1 MSTPRKPIDRLDDRV
16 STLSEPG
23 APPAEAAVEVL
34 ELAERALASGEPDPG
49 AAPTWHRYLDATGRR
64 SFMQALPSDGHR
76 ARWAETAFGAIL
88 VSGYTLETLLAG
100 RVRRAPDAVL
110 FREAGG
116 GAPTGWSYEQVERRL
131 RVLAGLFC
139 SLEAEP
145 RVAIYAENGLDGACC
160 DLACLVHR
168 IFVAPLS
175 VYLDARSLA
184 WVFDRLSI
192 DTVVTDSAE
201 RLARL
206 DEVRPLARR
215 PFRTLVTRAREV
227 DPSRAAAAVEPLDEA
242 CARLDLERVDALLA
256 RRRRRPLTDVA
267 TVMFTSGST
276 GAHKGVAFTLYNLLA
291 KRFARAAALPDVG
304 DREVLLCYLPLF
316 HTFGRFLELLGS
328 VYWGGTY
335 VFAGNPSFETLA
347 AELPR
352 VRPTGLIG
360 VPLRWS
366 QLRDLA
372 REAMSEAS
380 GDAREAAFREV
391 IGDRLRWGLSAAGH
405 LDPGVFRFFQKL
417 GVELCSGF
425 GMTEATGGVTMTPP
439 GAYVDGTVGVPLPG
453 IRTRFGPQGE
463 LEIAG
468 PYVARYLD
476 EDAGAGLPPQDPHE
490 ATWLAT
496 GDLFRARAD
505 GYLEIVD
512 RIKDIYK
519 NSRGQTVS
527 PRRVEQRFDGV
538 PGIRRAFLAGD
549 GRESN
554 ALLIVPERDDDALP
568 ASEDDARDYLRQIVA
583 AANADL
589 APYERIVNF
598 AVLERDFDAGRGELT
613 PKGTYRRKAIEAGFA
628 EVIESLYLGN
638 AVELRCGAWRVR
650 VPRWLFRELGLLEGE
665 IAAERDGLICV
676 RTDRRLVVRAAG
688 EAGAVRLGD
697 LEYGLPGEV
706 VDLGVFARQPRL
718 WVGNAALAAFCPCK
732 DGWDVPTPATAAQ
745 VRLPRRSAGDEAD
758 AGVDA
763 VGCAA
768 DERLWRLHHLCVDA
782 LARSGAAA
790 LDAVERLGRE
800 LPGCDGALAGVVRR
814 RLEALARHPDEEVRC
829 LAYRILL
836 RDEPRPDTN
845 ESLSAFVE
853 SGLTFLNEASVRAI
867 ADAGFGDRRLEALR
881 QRLARYRAGL
891 DWPASPLRRR
901 QFERVFDLL
910 CAFAHQDL
918 GEFGTVRAELASWAL
933 HRADPELAAAAGARL
948 SALVDQFHAAVT
960 DRSAAGGRGGALEL
974 DGVEAADADRL
985 ERVLRDPGFLR
996 QSLLLAYDEGGF
1008 EADQVSP
1015 SGLRVS
1021 RGKGGA
1027 SRSYRVAIDLRSG
1040 RHFELEVVLGDLA
1053 RPRRRETLTWL
1064 TALADRPSRS
1074 AVLPRLG
1081 ACRPDLGAIS
1091 FAWVRDPTVEA
1102 RIGALLA
1109 SEAATA
1115 GAAGR
1120 HLWRQLF
1127 VRGMAA
1133 AFALWERSGGR
1144 VVAAAAPANVA
1155 VPEADFREGACVLSL
1170 DGWRPYGRPASL
1182 VLPLLAGFFRQP
1194 AALEPR
1200 VAPFLEV
1207 GWIFDACLEAL
1218 GPEAGRRFLAELDAD
1233 LSGAARSGE
1242 RGELS
1247 AALAAYRAGA
1257 AARFLP
1263 LALACACERY
1273 AQWTRANPSAT
1284 PAARLEE
1291 VEQLGWLYR
1300 IERFGAALRY
1310 RLYRATYF
1318 EGANAAAHAAFD
1330 HLLERLARAPDR
1342 PGVHLE
1348 ELSDLQ
1354 AALAD
1359 PADREAFARMVFPR
1373 ARAEQRLEVL
1383 RLAESEGTH
1392 VIVRSE
1398 IVDARG
1404 ARFRVREPVG
1414 PAEVGTLYRLLRD
1427 AAYPRPISDDDS
1439 HLVVTDESDQVV
1451 GGLAFVAQERDAVV
1465 IKGPVVAAPL
1475 QGHGIAEALLE
1486 DFCVRMAA
1494 RGVRLV
1500 KTDFVLQPTYGAG
1513 GFTVDARFG
1522 GLVRPLAR

>member
-1 MSTPRKPIDRLDDRV
+1 MSTPRRPLDRLADLV
-16 STLSEPG
+16 STVPETG
-23 APPAEAAVEVL
+23 APPAETAL
-34 ELAERALASGEPDPG
+34 ELLALAERLLASGEPDP
-49 AAPTWHRYLDATGRR
+49 AASPVWHRYLDATGRR
-64 SFMQALPSDGHR
+64 SFMQALPGDGHR
-76 ARWAETAFGAIL
+76 ARWAETAFAAIL

-116 GAPTGWSYEQVERRL
+116 GVPTGLSYGEAARRL

-145 RVAIYAENGLDGACC
+145 RVAIYAENSLEGACC

-175 VYLDARSLA
+175 VHLDARSLA

-206 DEVRPLARR
+206 DEARPLARR

-227 DPSRAAAAVEPLDEA
+227 DPSRGPAATEPLDEA
-242 CARLDLERVDALLA
+242 CARLDLERADALLA
-256 RRRRRPLTDVA
+256 RRRPRPLTDVA

-366 QLRDLA
+366 QLRDHA
-372 REAMSEAS
+372 RERMSEAS
-380 GDAREAAFREV
+380 GNAREAAFREV
-391 IGDRLRWGLSAAGH
+391 VGDRLHWGLSAAGH

-417 GVELCSGF
+417 GVDLCSGF

-476 EDAGAGLPPQDPHE
+476 EDAGAGLPPQDPCE
-490 ATWLAT
+490 PTWLAT

-554 ALLIVPERDDDALP
+554 VLLIVPERDDGALP
-568 ASEDDARDYLRQIVA
+568 TSEGEARDYFRQIVA
-583 AANADL
+583 AANAHL
-589 APYERIVNF
+589 APYERIVDF

-628 EVIESLYLGN
+628 EVIERLYLSN
-638 AVELRCGAWRVR
+638 AVELRCGARRVR

-665 IAAERDGLICV
+665 IVAGRDELICA
-676 RTDRRLVVRAAG
+676 RTGRRLVVRATG
-688 EAGAVRLGD
+688 DAGAVRLGD
-697 LEYGLPGEV
+697 LEYGLRGEV

-732 DGWDVPTPATAAQ
+732 DGWDVPTPAAQ
-745 VRLPRRSAGDEAD
+745 VRLPWRSSGDGAD
-758 AGVDA
+758 PGVDA

-768 DERLWRLHHLCVDA
+768 DERLWRLHRLCVDA
-782 LARSGAAA
+782 LARSGSAA
-790 LDAVERLGRE
+790 LEAVERLGRE
-800 LPGCDGALAGVVRR
+800 LPGCDGALAGVIRR

-829 LAYRILL
+829 RAYRILL

-845 ESLSAFVE
+845 EALSAFVE

-881 QRLARYRAGL
+881 QRLARYRARL

-910 CAFAHQDL
+910 CEFAHQDL

-933 HRADPELAAAAGARL
+933 HSADPELAAAAEVRL

-960 DRSAAGGRGGALEL
+960 DHSATGGRGGTLEL
-974 DGVEAADADRL
+974 GGVGAADAERL
-985 ERVLRDPGFLR
+985 ERVLRDPGFVK
-996 QSLLLAYDEGGF
+996 QSLLLVYDEGGF
-1008 EADQVSP
+1008 ELGQVRP
-1015 SGLRVS
+1015 SGFRVS
-1021 RGKGGA
+1021 RGKGGDG
-1027 SRSYRVAIDLRSG
+1027 SGSYRVAIDLRSG

-1115 GAAGR
+1115 GASRR

-1133 AFALWERSGGR
+1133 TFALWRRSGGR
-1144 VVAAAAPANVA
+1144 VVAAATPANVA

-1170 DGWRPYGRPASL
+1170 DGWRPYERPASL

-1194 AALEPR
+1194 AALESR
-1200 VAPFLEV
+1200 VAPLLEV

-1218 GPEAGRRFLAELDAD
+1218 GAEGGRRFLTQLDAD
-1233 LSGAARSGE
+1233 LSGAPRSSE
-1242 RGELS
+1242 RDELA

-1257 AARFLP
+1257 AAEPFLP
-1263 LALACACERY
+1263 LGLACACERY
-1273 AQWTRANPSAT
+1273 AQWTRANQSAT

-1330 HLLERLARAPDR
+1330 RLLERLARTPDR

-1359 PADREAFARMVFPR
+1359 PADREAFARMVFSR

-1383 RLAESEGTH
+1383 RLAGSEGTH

-1398 IVDARG
+1398 IVDTRG
-1404 ARFRVREPVG
+1404 AHFRVREPVG

-1439 HLVVTDESDQVV
+1439 HLVVTDESDQVI
-1451 GGLAFVAQERDAVV
+1451 GGLAFVAQERDSVV

-1475 QGHGIAEALLE
+1475 QGRGIAEALLE

-1500 KTDFVLQPTYGAG
+1500 KTDFVLQPTYGAD

-1522 GLVRPLAR
+1522 GLVRPLG